1 MRIVWAFVVMVPTW
15 RPLDALCW
23 VMVTSRARFVWGLAL
38 LLSGC
43 RSSNG
48 PSGADGAPTAPV
60 TPTLTSPSSSART
73 TAEPAAIASAEPP
86 APELP
91 PPLTGEA
98 LQELPVPGFG
108 AAVVSVPLAARGP
121 RPVVIALHGNYDRPE
136 WQCEVWR
143 DITGGFPWVLCP
155 RGVPRGDA
163 PKSADRWT
171 YTTAAKVAEELR
183 VALNALAER
192 FPAHVDVQA
201 PLFTGFSLGAILGV
215 HLLSAPEGLPRVQ
228 SAVLT
233 EGGYGGWHKA
243 RAEAFVTRGG
253 ARVLFACGQSACRHA
268 SKQTAKVLEKQGIQV
283 EIASGGDIGHT
294 YDGAVAEAI
303 RERWAWLTE
312 ADARFAPNPS
322 AAPAAR

>member
-1 MRIVWAFVVMVPTW
+1 MAT
-15 RPLDALCW
+15 C
-23 VMVTSRARFVWGLAL
+23 RARLHWGLMIV

-48 PSGADGAPTAPV
+48 PPGADGAPTAPS
-60 TPTLTSPSSSART
+60 TPVVSPASSVPEAT
-73 TAEPAAIASAEPP
+73 PEPVAVASVAPP
-86 APELP
+86 PPELP
-91 PPLTGEA
+91 PMLTGES

-108 AAVVSVPLAARGP
+108 AAVVSVPLGARTP

-143 DITGGFPWVLCP
+143 GITGGLPWVLCP

-171 YTTAAKVAEELR
+171 YTTAAKVTEEVRLG
-183 VALNALAER
+183 LNALTER
-192 FPAHVDVQA
+192 FPAHVDAQA
-201 PLFTGFSLGAILGV
+201 PVFTGFSLGAILGV
-215 HLLSAPEGLPRVQ
+215 HLLSAPDGLSRVQ

-233 EGGYGGWHKA
+233 EGGYAGWHKA
-243 RAEAFVTRGG
+243 RAEAFATRGG
-253 ARVLFACGQSACRHA
+253 TRVLFACGQSACRQA
-268 SKQTAKVLEKQGIQV
+268 SKQTAKVLQKQGVQV

-312 ADARFAPNPS
+312 ADARFAS
-322 AAPAAR
+322 

>member
-1 MRIVWAFVVMVPTW
+1 M
-15 RPLDALCW
+15 
-23 VMVTSRARFVWGLAL
+23 
-38 LLSGC
+38 LLSAC

-48 PSGADGAPTAPV
+48 PPGADGAPAAPSTHALSAV
-60 TPTLTSPSSSART
+60 SSSPQA
-73 TAEPAAIASAEPP
+73 TAEPAAVASVEPP
-86 APELP
+86 PPELP
-91 PPLTGEA
+91 PTLTGES

-108 AAVVSVPLAARGP
+108 AAVVSVPLGARTP

-143 DITGGFPWVLCP
+143 SITGGFPWVLCP

-171 YTTAAKVAEELR
+171 YTTAAKVSEEVR
-183 VALNALAER
+183 VALNALTVQ
-192 FPAHVDVQA
+192 FPAHVDAQA
-201 PLFTGFSLGAILGV
+201 PVFTGFSLGAILGV
-215 HLLSAPEGLPRVQ
+215 HLLSAPDAPDVQALPRVQ

-243 RAEAFVTRGG
+243 RAEAFVARGG

-268 SKQTAKVLEKQGIQV
+268 SKQTAKVLQKQGVQV

-312 ADARFAPNPS
+312 GDARFAPKPNAAA
-322 AAPAAR
+322 AAPQR